1 MNPALVAY
9 IALWLTACAFAVGF
23 CVRNRGE
30 FAPFHAD
37 YWRFLLMPWKLV
49 SFGIALAGMLWLG
62 PRSGDPTW
70 DWFDASF
77 MSAPTYLGAP
87 WALGVLWRTARHRLA
102 LWQAY
107 VAGCLWMFS
116 ASWSY
121 DIYIL
126 LRDGRYPPSW
136 LANMLVSSILY
147 LLAGLLWNVESL
159 QTRGKLKSHVRRRIH
174 SGQLSQPISGATIK
188 VFLFE
193 LQPNEPSANG
203 VIAGWSR
210 LGSPQFQESI
220 WKIPRGMQR
229 P

>member
-77 MSAPTYLGAP
+77 MSALTYLGAP
-87 WALGVLWRTARHRLA
+87 WARGVLWRTARHRLA

-159 QTRGKLKSHVRRRIH
+159 QTRGMTLAFLHEGWLRPRKGSLRALLFAV
-174 SGQLSQPISGATIK
+174 PIMALVALLMLIF
-188 VFLFE
+188 FLH
-193 LQPNEPSANG
+193 A
-203 VIAGWSR
+203 R
-210 LGSPQFQESI
+210 
-220 WKIPRGMQR
+220 
-229 P
+229 